1 MSEIDER
8 YLEARYRELTDK
20 VVILANDLT
29 HAKEERDSVARQL
42 HEIHAGKQEK
52 RYDGVIIV
60 GS

>member
-8 YLEARYRELTDK
+8 YLEARHRELTDK
-20 VVILANDLT
+20 VVILVNDLA

-42 HEIHAGKQEK
+42 HEIRARKREK